1 MSNYYAVFGDIRSA
15 RAMINDL
22 VQGGVR
28 PDDLSLICR
37 TEQGKGGDIAW
48 DQSAS
53 VGDATVIVGREDD
66 PEPPTIEPV
75 DPEYTDYT
83 TTESWPVGGIDTSN
97 RDTDVDSVDQAEDSQ
112 ELADEMTYPRGD
124 VSNAEHQRESD
135 DLSIATGFPTSLPV
149 IDDLQDPLNPRGDE
163 LDNGLEAISIPG
175 QGFVLGGGA
184 LATAALSFL
193 RTDGERD
200 PEAIVTFLKDDGVPE
215 VNAQEFQS
223 AFEQGRTIIGVT
235 ITPGEIDEEA
245 IEQIAERHGADMGDL
260 YDAPRYGR
268 PNRPYVG

>member
-1 MSNYYAVFGDIRSA
+1 
-15 RAMINDL
+15 MINDL

-28 PDDLSLICR
+28 PDDLSLIRR
-37 TEQGKGGDIAW
+37 TERGKGDEIAW

-53 VGDATVIVGREDD
+53 VGDATVIVGRDDD
-66 PEPPTIEPV
+66 PEPPSVDPV

-83 TTESWPVGGIDTSN
+83 TVEEWPVSGIDTSN
-97 RDTDVDSVDQAEDSQ
+97 RGTNVDSVDQADDSQ
-112 ELADEMTYPRGD
+112 EIADEMTYPRGD
-124 VSNAEHQRESD
+124 VSNSEHQRESE
-135 DLSIATGFPTSLPV
+135 DLAMLTNFSTALPV
-149 IDDLQDPLNPRGDE
+149 IDDIRDTQNPRGDE

-175 QGFVLGGGA
+175 AGFVLGGGA

-193 RTDGERD
+193 RTDEERD
-200 PEAIVTFLKDDGVPE
+200 PEAIINFLKDDGVPE
-215 VNAQEFQS
+215 VNAKEFQE
-223 AFEQGRTIIGVT
+223 AFEQGRTIVGVT